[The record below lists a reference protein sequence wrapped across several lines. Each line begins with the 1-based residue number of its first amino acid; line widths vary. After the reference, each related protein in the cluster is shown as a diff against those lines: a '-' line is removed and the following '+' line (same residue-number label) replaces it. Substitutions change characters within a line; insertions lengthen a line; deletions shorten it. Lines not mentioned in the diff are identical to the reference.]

1 MKIDVFYKNR
11 WGNSKTLKL
20 KKVKITEEDL
30 MDIGRIKINEQD
42 SYDVV
47 SVNLINTCKY
57 CEDKDNQIEELEDE
71 IYDLR
76 ASLTDD

>member
-1 MKIDVFYKNR
+1 
-11 WGNSKTLKL
+11 
-20 KKVKITEEDL
+20 